1 MSENIK
7 KLNVNGTNLTVPP
20 LKVAIIGGGLVS
32 FNNKLIKKLSL
43 ELSGKNL

>member
-32 FNNKLIKKLSL
+32 FNKIVLYAITYR
-43 ELSGKNL
+43 